1 MLQVYGFFSFAELKQ
16 GRAFSVLIFSI
27 NNSPVVV
34 NEKERSTIILYSV
47 LILPCSSSPA
57 AVVEHR
63 NRPPFLPVR
72 RSAHAQKPA
81 EACRPGLAAAGGGAV
96 PPPGVPAHVF
106 CRVVDLTLHV
116 RGRRL
121 AAPTSSMCVCG
132 LPCERSLIGLL
143 RLLQADAS
151 TDEVYAQ
158 LALVAENEVRTSHSA
173 PGRSIWFSA
182 RW

>member
-1 MLQVYGFFSFAELKQ
+1 MTGIDLNDTVEEDEEEAEAGHACSQQSRSSSAATGTGTPPPPQPGPGAAVCLELWHACAGPVAPLPRK
-16 GRAFSVLIFSI
+16 GS
-27 NNSPVVV
+27 VVV
-34 NEKERSTIILYSV
+34 Y
-47 LILPCSSSPA
+47 LPQGHLEHLGDA
-57 AVVEHR
+57 A
-63 NRPPFLPVR
+63 
-72 RSAHAQKPA
+72 A
-81 EACRPGLAAAGGGAV
+81 AAAGGGAV
-96 PPPGVPAHVF
+96 PPHVF
-106 CRVVDLTLHV
+106 CRVVDLILHV